1 MSLRLLKVLSVSAMG
16 LMLGLF
22 AFGNLTD
29 YNSNFQF
36 VRHVLMMD
44 TIFPDA
50 TIRYRAIATPWMHHV
65 AYGAVI
71 ATQVTAAALCWL
83 GAWRMWRRRKEAST
97 VFQHARRSAFAGLAL
112 GAALYQVGFITI
124 GGEWFGM
131 WMSSQWNGIDSA
143 FRFFVCLF
151 AVLVFVAMRDDD
163 ADALPR

>member
-1 MSLRLLKVLSVSAMG
+1 MSLRLLKVSSVAAMG

-29 YNSNFQF
+29 YDSNFQF

-44 TIFPDA
+44 TIFPGA
-50 TIRYRAIATPWMHHV
+50 TIRYRAIATPWLHHA
-65 AYGAVI
+65 AYGAII
-71 ATQVTAAALCWL
+71 ATQVFASGLCWL
-83 GAWRMWRRRKEAST
+83 GAWRMWRQRSANPV
-97 VFQHARRSAFAGLAL
+97 VFQHARRTAFAGLAL

-151 AVLVFVAMRDDD
+151 AVLVLVAMRDDE
-163 ADALPR
+163 AGALPQ

>member
-1 MSLRLLKVLSVSAMG
+1 MSLRTLKAMSAAAMG
-16 LMLGLF
+16 LMLASF

-50 TIRYRAIATPWMHHV
+50 TIRYRAIAAPWLHHL
-65 AYGAVI
+65 AYGAII
-71 ATQVTAAALCWL
+71 ATQVIASALCWL
-83 GAWRMWRRRKEAST
+83 GAWRMWRQRAATAIAFRQAKRR
-97 VFQHARRSAFAGLAL
+97 AFAGLAL

-131 WMSSQWNGIDSA
+131 WMSSQWNGVDSA

-151 AVLVFVAMRDDD
+151 AVLLFVAMRDDD
-163 ADALPR
+163 EDALPR

>member
-1 MSLRLLKVLSVSAMG
+1 MTLRLLKVLSVAAMG
-16 LMLGLF
+16 LMLGSF

-29 YNSNFQF
+29 YHSNFQF

-50 TIRYRAIATPWMHHV
+50 TIRYRAIAAPWLHHV
-65 AYGAVI
+65 AYGGII
-71 ATQVTAAALCWL
+71 ATQVAASGLCWL
-83 GAWRMWRRRKEAST
+83 GAWRMWRRRTAT
-97 VFQHARRSAFAGLAL
+97 VAVFRHAKRLAFVGLAL

-131 WMSSQWNGIDSA
+131 WMSSQWNGVGSA

-151 AVLVFVAMRDDD
+151 AVLVFVAMRDDE
-163 ADALPR
+163 AEALPE

>member
-29 YNSNFQF
+29 YDSNFQF

-44 TIFPDA
+44 TIFPGA
-50 TIRYRAIATPWMHHV
+50 TIRYRAIAAPWMHHL
-65 AYGAVI
+65 AYGAII
-71 ATQVTAAALCWL
+71 ATQVIASLSCWL
-83 GAWRMWRRRKEAST
+83 GAWRMWRQRSAT
-97 VFQHARRSAFAGLAL
+97 AAVFRHARRTAFAGLGL

-151 AVLVFVAMRDDD
+151 VVLIIVAMRDDEE
-163 ADALPR
+163 DALRR